1 VKTERKTKW
10 VREKVDY
17 ESVEHPR
24 QPIPSQRGQSTIS
37 RLARYRVPKR
47 TRSPGQVQDASTLL
61 TTMHALHYGSL
72 FQLRF
77 GYPANAGR
85 PLIVHILGL
94 NTSDAA
100 ELFVSVPARPQWA
113 IVRGQYDMVHHE
125 LDE

>member
-1 VKTERKTKW
+1 VETERTTKW

-24 QPIPSQRGQSTIS
+24 QPIPSQREQSTIS

-47 TRSPGQVQDASTLL
+47 TRSPGQVRVASALL

-77 GYPANAGR
+77 GYPADTGR

-100 ELFVSVPARPQWA
+100 ELFVSVPASPQWA
-113 IVRGQYDMVHHE
+113 IVRGQYNMVRHE
-125 LDE
+125 LDD